1 MEGVSSANM
10 FKGDLGRVLWV
21 DVRAAPI
28 WVGTPQ
34 VVASF
39 APDAAAHKW
48 PRPLRVAVGAVRT
61 RMVVQVAHSMRYLPK
76 GQVGTKTQVCH
87 ACQACTLSHVHRGD
101 IEVTAA

>member
-28 WVGTPQ
+28 WVGTLQ

-48 PRPLRVAVGAVRT
+48 PRPLRVAVGAIRT

-76 GQVGTKTQVCH
+76 GQAGTKTQVCH
-87 ACQACTLSHVHRGD
+87 ACQVCTLSHVHRGD
-101 IEVTAA
+101 IKVTAA